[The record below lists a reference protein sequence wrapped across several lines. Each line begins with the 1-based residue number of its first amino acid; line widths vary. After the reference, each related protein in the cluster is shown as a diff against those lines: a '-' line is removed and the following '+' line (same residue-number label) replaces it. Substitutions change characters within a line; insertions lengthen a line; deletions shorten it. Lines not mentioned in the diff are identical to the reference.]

1 MKMKYNKLAINTPE
15 ALIFGNAL
23 YPVTTR
29 RGLVIGGGRVIILIF
44 NISKKIKKMNNFIE
58 KISECVENGH
68 EIIRY
73 GFS

>member
-44 NISKKIKKMNNFIE
+44 NISKK
-58 KISECVENGH
+58 
-68 EIIRY
+68 
-73 GFS
+73 